1 MTHKF
6 EQSPIPIEPRDV
18 HLNTKLKCYQLITR
32 DMSLK
37 DKVRALFEPEK
48 NTEEEVVDHDE
59 ESQEDEQKFLAMA
72 EGLADDLLADLNSD
86 DEVYVAPEAILV
98 SEYDVG
104 EVDLNQLIDDEKL
117 VSHTEVNVVQHE
129 NLDEIV
135 EHLAD
140 AQIIGDIPEEVEF

>member
-1 MTHKF
+1 
-6 EQSPIPIEPRDV
+6 
-18 HLNTKLKCYQLITR
+18 
-32 DMSLK
+32 MSLK

-59 ESQEDEQKFLAMA
+59 ESQEDEQKFLDMA
-72 EGLADDLLADLNSD
+72 EGLTDDLLADLNSD

-104 EVDLNQLIDDEKL
+104 EVDINQLIDDEKL

>member
-1 MTHKF
+1 
-6 EQSPIPIEPRDV
+6 
-18 HLNTKLKCYQLITR
+18 
-32 DMSLK
+32 MSLK

-117 VSHTEVNVVQHE
+117 ESLGELCKINKVNKGYTL
-129 NLDEIV
+129 LD
-135 EHLAD
+135 
-140 AQIIGDIPEEVEF
+140 

>member
-1 MTHKF
+1 
-6 EQSPIPIEPRDV
+6 
-18 HLNTKLKCYQLITR
+18 
-32 DMSLK
+32 MSLK

-104 EVDLNQLIDDEKL
+104 EVDLNQLIDDENL

>member
-1 MTHKF
+1 
-6 EQSPIPIEPRDV
+6 
-18 HLNTKLKCYQLITR
+18 
-32 DMSLK
+32 MSLK
-37 DKVRALFEPEK
+37 DKVRALFEPGE
-48 NTEEEVVDHDE
+48 NTGEEVVDHDE
-59 ESQEDEQKFLAMA
+59 ESQEDQQKFLAMA
-72 EGLADDLLADLNSD
+72 EGIASDLLADLNGD

-104 EVDLNQLIDDEKL
+104 EVDLNQLTDDEKL

>member
-1 MTHKF
+1 
-6 EQSPIPIEPRDV
+6 
-18 HLNTKLKCYQLITR
+18 
-32 DMSLK
+32 
-37 DKVRALFEPEK
+37 
-48 NTEEEVVDHDE
+48 
-59 ESQEDEQKFLAMA
+59 MA

-104 EVDLNQLIDDEKL
+104 EVDINQLIDDEKL

-129 NLDEIV
+129 NLEEIV